1 MLPDDAAGAGFG
13 GQVKRDLVVEPG
25 ALDQARSLVF
35 LMAERAVHHV
45 ADAVDEPRLEAAA
58 ARKLE
63 FDGFLGDNSDDYIE
77 VVFKIA
83 FLDFFGLDNDVIK
96 RMIENIM
103 NYHQVNVEQMKKIHK
118 NSISKIQKYLQSAM
132 DIK

>member
-1 MLPDDAAGAGFG
+1 MDFLNMKFSTLFLEKHGKEDFEKIN
-13 GQVKRDLVVEPG
+13 KRILQEKQLLT
-25 ALDQARSLVF
+25 A
-35 LMAERAVHHV
+35 
-45 ADAVDEPRLEAAA
+45 
-58 ARKLE
+58 
-63 FDGFLGDNSDDYIE
+63 NSDDYIE

-103 NYHQVNVEQMKKIHK
+103 NYHQVNVEQMKNIHK